1 MNKLSIALIMST
13 NLSIPS
19 TTVYAEETNLNVQQ
33 LKNDP
38 EVEDI
43 MAFQNQV
50 KDEIGAVYFEHT
62 GAHLE
67 NPASRI
73 NLEEAYKVYIDDYFF
88 EEISESKS
96 VEERLADA
104 PVIWYY
110 EIPIDESLY
119 FVEIS
124 KGNPIDESI
133 EWTTQELYYLKSIEN
148 KWHISGVGYST
159 EPTFTVEETLGAVDT
174 SEMSIEEDVYL
185 VGGMK
190 LINFPAAIL
199 TENQEPQAIVP
210 LSELAIE
217 GTPEEMEAVLLSP
230 ADSEV
235 EVYDF
240 EIPQSSIV
248 NTEVSDNVGG
258 SVIDL
263 SMQYEEES
271 LSALYISGAALLI
284 GTGLI
289 ILKKKSPN

>member
-110 EIPIDESLY
+110 EIPIDES
-119 FVEIS
+119 
-124 KGNPIDESI
+124 I
-133 EWTTQELYYLKSIEN
+133 EWTTQELNYLKSIEN

-240 EIPQSSIV
+240 EILQSSIV

>member
-1 MNKLSIALIMST
+1 MVAPMNKLSIALIMST

-110 EIPIDESLY
+110 EI
-119 FVEIS
+119 
-124 KGNPIDESI
+124 PIDESI

>member
-1 MNKLSIALIMST
+1 M
-13 NLSIPS
+13 
-19 TTVYAEETNLNVQQ
+19 
-33 LKNDP
+33 
-38 EVEDI
+38 
-43 MAFQNQV
+43 
-50 KDEIGAVYFEHT
+50 
-62 GAHLE
+62 
-67 NPASRI
+67 
-73 NLEEAYKVYIDDYFF
+73 
-88 EEISESKS
+88 
-96 VEERLADA
+96 
-104 PVIWYY
+104 
-110 EIPIDESLY
+110 
-119 FVEIS
+119 
-124 KGNPIDESI
+124 
-133 EWTTQELYYLKSIEN
+133 
-148 KWHISGVGYST
+148 
-159 EPTFTVEETLGAVDT
+159 EETLGAVDT

-230 ADSEV
+230 ADSEI

-240 EIPQSSIV
+240 EILRSSIV

-289 ILKKKSPN
+289 ILKKKSLN

>member
-110 EIPIDESLY
+110 EIPIDES
-119 FVEIS
+119 
-124 KGNPIDESI
+124 I
-133 EWTTQELYYLKSIEN
+133 EWTTQELNYLKSIEN

>member
-19 TTVYAEETNLNVQQ
+19 MTVYAEEINLNVQQ
-33 LKNDP
+33 LKNDT

-73 NLEEAYKVYIDDYFF
+73 NLEEAYKVYIDGYFF
-88 EEISESKS
+88 EEVDDYSSIELK
-96 VEERLADA
+96 LADV

-110 EIPIDESLY
+110 EIPIDES
-119 FVEIS
+119 
-124 KGNPIDESI
+124 I
-133 EWTTQELYYLKSIEN
+133 EWTTQELNYLKSIEN

-230 ADSEV
+230 ADSEI

-240 EIPQSSIV
+240 EILRSSIV

-289 ILKKKSPN
+289 ILKKKSLN